1 MLASLKDILEA
12 CDLTL
17 TYETGGYVMAKEKPG
32 KVAFPKLVEL
42 EILFD
47 RNKKHQGKMQ
57 VDFVAK
63 NEELPLQIENHCS
76 AIFSQ
81 LQQALNKEQP
91 WEPEVLALED

>member
-1 MLASLKDILEA
+1 
-12 CDLTL
+12 
-17 TYETGGYVMAKEKPG
+17 
-32 KVAFPKLVEL
+32 
-42 EILFD
+42 
-47 RNKKHQGKMQ
+47 MQ